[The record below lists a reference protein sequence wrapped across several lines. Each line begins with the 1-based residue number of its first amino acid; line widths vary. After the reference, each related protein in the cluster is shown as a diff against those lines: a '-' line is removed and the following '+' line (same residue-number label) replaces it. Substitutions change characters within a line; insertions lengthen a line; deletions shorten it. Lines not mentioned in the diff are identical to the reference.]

1 MAVESENVEQL
12 MEWLA
17 DGSAVRSADAA
28 AETLVEKLG
37 TLVFLGDQDWPNH
50 ADRVARYRDGL
61 STWFAEDGGGRESQ
75 FVALTSSNADPGAL
89 VGWFLPVVLEREG
102 RVAGSAGAGTAPDGG
117 TVAGLRNPNSD
128 GTPNTEYYR
137 VDETTGEYLYAG
149 SADAKDWAS
158 YEQRRYAEPSRQ
170 ESYGLDCRYDRTNG
184 VYEWYDEGSGTW
196 KDQAWADQYVAR
208 GKAPVSGATAGQAE
222 AEAATEATLGCNAA

>member
-75 FVALTSSNADPGAL
+75 FVALTSSKVASSARWGA
-89 VGWFLPVVLEREG
+89 
-102 RVAGSAGAGTAPDGG
+102 
-117 TVAGLRNPNSD
+117 N
-128 GTPNTEYYR
+128 
-137 VDETTGEYLYAG
+137 
-149 SADAKDWAS
+149 
-158 YEQRRYAEPSRQ
+158 
-170 ESYGLDCRYDRTNG
+170 
-184 VYEWYDEGSGTW
+184 
-196 KDQAWADQYVAR
+196 
-208 GKAPVSGATAGQAE
+208 
-222 AEAATEATLGCNAA
+222 